1 MLGSISGACR
11 FALSLLCLC
20 SQTSSDKSRQRQDTQ
35 TYGYDNTMYIPTF
48 PCYWEVKY
56 FEARYASKS
65 QNLDKYLQ
73 ICGTQ
78 KFQGKSSSYTSS
90 EYLLN
95 LRDRGSLRCLIVFFF
110 SRIFTAFGKPLEEL
124 RKPTSLE
131 ELSELNDS
139 TEESSKNKTAVSAD
153 KEVRGACKKG
163 SG

>member
-1 MLGSISGACR
+1 MHIYIVQCVCVDWFVVLGSISGACR

-56 FEARYASKS
+56 FEARYVSKS

-95 LRDRGSLRCLIVFFF
+95 LRDRRSLRCLIVFFF
-110 SRIFTAFGKPLEEL
+110 FLAFLQPLVNPWRNCGSRRAWK
-124 RKPTSLE
+124 S
-131 ELSELNDS
+131 
-139 TEESSKNKTAVSAD
+139 
-153 KEVRGACKKG
+153 
-163 SG
+163 